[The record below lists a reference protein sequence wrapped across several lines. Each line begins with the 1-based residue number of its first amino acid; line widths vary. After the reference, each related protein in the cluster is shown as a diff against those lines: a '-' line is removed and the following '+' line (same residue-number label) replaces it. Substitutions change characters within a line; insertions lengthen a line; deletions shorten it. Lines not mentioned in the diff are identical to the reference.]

1 MRESPDNFKLTIE
14 WVHAI
19 KMFEENVNIFEH
31 CCSSFVDILRE
42 RL

>member
-1 MRESPDNFKLTIE
+1 MQ
-14 WVHAI
+14 AI

-42 RL
+42 RLWRDHTYKIPENVKM